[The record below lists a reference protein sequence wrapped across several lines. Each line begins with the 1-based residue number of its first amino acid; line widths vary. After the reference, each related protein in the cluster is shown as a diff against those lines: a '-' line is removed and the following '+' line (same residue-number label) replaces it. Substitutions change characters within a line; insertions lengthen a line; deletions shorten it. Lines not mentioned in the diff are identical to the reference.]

1 MRVLVTGAS
10 TGLGLGA
17 ARALVAAG
25 HDVVG
30 HVRRDLPDGAA
41 REGWS
46 AVVRGDLSDLEQVRS
61 VADQVSA
68 LEPLDAVIHN
78 AGTTDPA
85 HLLAVNVLAPY
96 LLTALAARPARLVY
110 LSSSMHRSGSTDLG
124 RIARGE
130 VTYSDS
136 KLYVTVLA
144 MAVAA
149 RWPGTVAHAV
159 DPGWVPTRMGGPG
172 APDDLAAGHETQ
184 VWLATHEVTPATGG
198 YWHHRRA
205 QRAHPAAGDPAFQGR
220 LIGEIEAATQVVL
233 A

>member
-1 MRVLVTGAS
+1 MRVLVTGS
-10 TGLGLGA
+10 SSGLGLGA
-17 ARALVAAG
+17 ARALVDEG

-30 HVRRDLPDGAA
+30 HVRRDLPDGPE

-46 AVVRGDLSDLEQVRS
+46 AVVHGDLSDLAQVRS
-61 VADQVSA
+61 VAEQTRD

-96 LLTALAARPARLVY
+96 LLTALMARPAWLVY

-136 KLYVTVLA
+136 KLLVTALA
-144 MAVAA
+144 MAVSA

-159 DPGWVPTRMGGPG
+159 DPGWVPTRMGGSG
-172 APDDLAAGHETQ
+172 APDDLVAGHETQ
-184 VWLATHEVTPATGG
+184 VWLATHEVNPPTGG
-198 YWHHRRA
+198 YWHHRRV
-205 QRAHPAAGDPAFQGR
+205 QRAHPAVSDPAFQRR
-220 LIGEIEAATQVVL
+220 LAAVLEEITGL
-233 A
+233 PLG